1 MVYYKHTSQV
11 GVGINN
17 RARPFTGAAIPG
29 PVDIIRHKIKMV
41 NIFCYVDDIKT
52 L

>member
-11 GVGINN
+11 CVGINN

-29 PVDIIRHKIKMV
+29 PVDIIRHENEMV
-41 NIFCYVDDIKT
+41 DIFYHVGNIKT